1 MTSRASHIPS
11 HTDLS
16 SNSICVNASS
26 AANRTD
32 SLHFGAMISA
42 TDPVAVLL
50 GDLCDVCEPGDE
62 IELTGVYTHNY
73 VIMANHI
80 VVQDDRNAAEH
91 LTDDD
96 IKAINALSECADI
109 LGHRLLDEAA
119 LTVAP
124 ISDSPKPPPCRDIVA
139 GIVAAGI
146 VAAGIIE
153 ASLDGCNFPAANSWS
168 GRQRS

>member
-1 MTSRASHIPS
+1 
-11 HTDLS
+11 
-16 SNSICVNASS
+16 
-26 AANRTD
+26 
-32 SLHFGAMISA
+32 MISA

-96 IKAINALSECADI
+96 I

-146 VAAGIIE
+146 IE
-153 ASLDGCNFPAANSWS
+153 AALDGCNFPAANSWS

>member
-1 MTSRASHIPS
+1 
-11 HTDLS
+11 
-16 SNSICVNASS
+16 
-26 AANRTD
+26 
-32 SLHFGAMISA
+32 MISA

-96 IKAINALSECADI
+96 IKAINALSECADGLFEDLDV

-119 LTVAP
+119 LAVAP
-124 ISDSPKPPPCRDIVA
+124 ISDSPKPPPCRVA
-139 GIVAAGI
+139 
-146 VAAGIIE
+146 
-153 ASLDGCNFPAANSWS
+153 DYPAANSWS
-168 GRQRS
+168 GRHKLQKFFISMGLPNQQLLFL

>member
-1 MTSRASHIPS
+1 MHLVADDITGIC
-11 HTDLS
+11 
-16 SNSICVNASS
+16 SNSIGIYASI
-26 AANRTD
+26 AANKTD
-32 SLHFGAMISA
+32 PLHSAMISA

-146 VAAGIIE
+146 IE
-153 ASLDGCNFPAANSWS
+153 AALDGCNFPARRVISSSRTTA
-168 GRQRS
+168 GRQ

>member
-1 MTSRASHIPS
+1 
-11 HTDLS
+11 
-16 SNSICVNASS
+16 
-26 AANRTD
+26 
-32 SLHFGAMISA
+32 MISA

-146 VAAGIIE
+146 IE
-153 ASLDGCNFPAANSWS
+153 AALDGCNFPAKHVISSSRTTA
-168 GRQRS
+168 GRQ